1 MLLLLP
7 SILRG
12 EEVLDNEDIVERI
25 ITNDNDIYEG
35 YISAQ
40 KIGEEVTF
48 QALITTSRDSIPADF
63 EVTSKF
69 IPQNELSYNW
79 KRLIEASRIEP
90 YVEDGKKGLL
100 LYSFKTNEALV
111 NNVVVLEKDDK
122 SIRYIDIS
130 EKRVIIKQNDI
141 NRIEYIDEVY
151 DNLRLIDVIQLRE
164 GGKEI
169 KGFITKQIIGE
180 TLFIKEENTNFSKN
194 ISLDDIVA
202 IKKRTHE
209 KNLSVFDLSKWIEVI
224 ETKNGIEFEGIIVNK
239 NYGEKDEDAMMFVL
253 KSDNSYDIV
262 KMQDIVSIK
271 RKVNPSYVKYL
282 YDTKKNVDFSVNGR
296 DVSKANVIY
305 KQDCLV
311 ITDLTEKMQT
321 IRFSSNAQY
330 SEIIVSRPNQVNLN
344 DVFVLELKDS
354 SENKITYKD
363 LLDKSI
369 QSEQKKIGGVVIDKF
384 SLNQGLYLFYVKGE
398 GGYIVRLQP

>member
-12 EEVLDNEDIVERI
+12 EEALDNEDIVERI

-48 QALITTSRDSIPADF
+48 QALITTSRDSITADF

-69 IPQNELSYNW
+69 IPQNELSYRW
-79 KRLIEASRIEP
+79 KRLIEASKIEL

-100 LYSFKTNEALV
+100 LYSFKTSEALV

-130 EKRVIIKQNDI
+130 KKRVIINQNDI
-141 NRIEYIDEVY
+141 NRIEYIDEVH

-202 IKKRTHE
+202 IKKRVHE
-209 KNLSVFDLSKWIEVI
+209 KNLSVFDLSKWVEVI
-224 ETKNGIEFEGIIVNK
+224 ETKKGIEFEGVIVNK

-296 DVSKANVIY
+296 DVPKVNVIY
-305 KQDCLV
+305 KPDCLV
-311 ITDLTEKMQT
+311 ITDLKEKMQT
-321 IRFSSNAQY
+321 IRFNSNAQY

-369 QSEQKKIGGVVIDKF
+369 QSEQKKIGDFVIDKF

-398 GGYIVRLQP
+398 GVYIVRLRP